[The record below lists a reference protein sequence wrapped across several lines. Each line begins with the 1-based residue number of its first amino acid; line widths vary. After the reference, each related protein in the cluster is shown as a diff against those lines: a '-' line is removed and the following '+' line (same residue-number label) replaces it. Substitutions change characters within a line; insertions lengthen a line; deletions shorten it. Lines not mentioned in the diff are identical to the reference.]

1 MMLLT
6 FLNISQQRDSSW
18 SPKLNLPKVGG
29 RGDHKQWQISIM
41 THRKPLSL
49 TGLADPILHLFHLTI
64 NIFWQRWH
72 SLHKDINI
80 FQQRRHSL
88 HIVICKVEV
97 LPNPGKHHHQE
108 NKSQARGNP
117 HLLSGCLY
125 KAPPYSQLC
134 RVNAELAR
142 VLFNNL
148 DMIGEIRLTYGWS
161 LSPPFSLFSFSS
173 YWSSRLAWLAWFRTT
188 WTVSSRS
195 SKSHSMLLSE
205 FLSSVV
211 AHSCSSP
218 SLSTPSWSSR
228 SWWQQWFSSIR
239 SEAIKK
245 QPQ

>member
-1 MMLLT
+1 MLGSLLYLLLPPPWPAGEPACSIFIMRDRCGKFTMMLLT

-29 RGDHKQWQISIM
+29 RGDHKKLINITHNM
-41 THRKPLSL
+41 THRKSLSL

-148 DMIGEIRLTYGWS
+148 DMIGENKIDI
-161 LSPPFSLFSFSS
+161 
-173 YWSSRLAWLAWFRTT
+173 WLVVV
-188 WTVSSRS
+188 TVTSI
-195 SKSHSMLLSE
+195 
-205 FLSSVV
+205 FL
-211 AHSCSSP
+211 
-218 SLSTPSWSSR
+218 
-228 SWWQQWFSSIR
+228 I
-239 SEAIKK
+239 AI
-245 QPQ
+245 